1 MSDDRGYSRL
11 PTAPTPVTVETGPDA
26 DHIGWQPD
34 AIAAG
39 AATGSGA
46 TPAVASTPRIGPWAL
61 LAAIVA
67 LVASFFV
74 GWGIPLAII
83 AVVASIIALRR
94 PVENRAL
101 AIWSLVLA
109 VLATLYSAGWLVWYA
124 YEFNILG

>member
-11 PTAPTPVTVETGPDA
+11 PTAPTPITVETGPDA
-26 DHIGWQPD
+26 DHLGWEPD
-34 AIAAG
+34 AGVVSASG
-39 AATGSGA
+39 NSGA
-46 TPAVASTPRIGPWAL
+46 TPVVAAAQRLGPWAL

-83 AVVASIIALRR
+83 AVIASIIALRR